1 MHRYQKWLSVGLL
14 ALTPGIAVAG
24 ALDSPQ
30 LKPGQGAASPGG
42 QSANGRFANGRPA
55 KKSRAAANQELAEKI
70 AKSMRKAKLNGYEI
84 EIDVRDGVV
93 TLDGIVKGVEQRI
106 AAAKAAG
113 SVPGVTGVNNRL
125 RVGEPAARP
134 RAEQSTATPPRP
146 PANPR
151 LVRQANY
158 QAGHDRPPSIQ
169 PAAAAEAGP
178 VGTMGEMPST
188 PAGIP
193 VYGLPAGTAS
203 HAVYNQPNFPNNAW
217 PTYAQYPNYAAV
229 TYPSQYSA
237 SAWPYI
243 GPFYPYPQVPL
254 GWRKVTLEW
263 DDGLWNLNF
272 RSRTDRWWWFL
283 DPKNW

>member
-14 ALTPGIAVAG
+14 ALTPGTALAG

-30 LKPGQGAASPGG
+30 LKPGQGSVTAS
-42 QSANGRFANGRPA
+42 GRPA
-55 KKSRAAANQELAEKI
+55 KKSKAAANQELAEKI
-70 AKSMRKAKLNGYEI
+70 AKAMRKAKLNGYDI

-93 TLDGIVKGVEQRI
+93 TLDGLVYGIEQRI

-125 RVGEPAARP
+125 RVAERASKP
-134 RAEQSTATPPRP
+134 RVEQSAAAPPRTT
-146 PANPR
+146 AKPR
-151 LVRQANY
+151 IVRQANY
-158 QAGHDRPPSIQ
+158 RAGNDRPAPIQ
-169 PAAAAEAGP
+169 QAAALEAGP
-178 VGTMGEMPST
+178 VGAMGPFTPGAMGPST
-188 PAGIP
+188 PAGVP
-193 VYGLPAGTAS
+193 VYGPPAGEAN
-203 HAVYNQPNFPNNAW
+203 HAIYNQPNFPNNAW

-229 TYPSQYSA
+229 SYPTQYSA

>member
-1 MHRYQKWLSVGLL
+1 MHRYQKWMSVGLL

-30 LKPGQGAASPGG
+30 LKPGYGSATAGA
-42 QSANGRFANGRPA
+42 RTA
-55 KKSRAAANQELAEKI
+55 KKTKADANQELAEKI
-70 AKSMRKAKLNGYEI
+70 AKSMRNAKLSGYDI
-84 EIDVRDGVV
+84 DIDVREGVAI
-93 TLDGIVKGVEQRI
+93 LDGFVISSEQR
-106 AAAKAAG
+106 KAATKAAR
-113 SVPGVTGVNNRL
+113 SVPGVKAVNNRL
-125 RVGEPAARP
+125 RLAEPASKPRP
-134 RAEQSTATPPRP
+134 EQSAVELPRTQSTSR
-146 PANPR
+146 AA
-151 LVRQANY
+151 RQVGY
-158 QAGHDRPPSIQ
+158 QPGNDRPASVQ
-169 PAAAAEAGP
+169 QAAAYESAA
-178 VGTMGEMPST
+178 VGTMGQMPST
-188 PAGIP
+188 PAGAP
-193 VYGLPAGTAS
+193 VYGPPMGQAS
-203 HAVYNQPNFPNNAW
+203 HAMYNQPNLPDNAW

-229 TYPSQYSA
+229 SYPSQYSA